1 LRKKEQRIGDRPP
14 AEPAGALKLSRKAV
28 RKFGH
33 YVYLYVDPF
42 DGSVFYGGKGKGN
55 RAFRHLEER
64 SESKKVARIA
74 EIRRRGKQPKIE
86 ILVHGLPDKD
96 TALRIEAA
104 VVDLLGLETL
114 TNEVSG
120 WRSSQYGRRD
130 VHELHALYRRM
141 PVKIREP
148 AILIRI
154 PRVYRYGMSPTEL
167 YDATR
172 SAWRVGPR
180 RIQARYAFAVN
191 DGIVLEIYTIQHWFR
206 AGATFSTRGTP
217 AQPDRWE
224 FIGDSPSNDCESV
237 TSESRSRPTL
247 NAEISIRSDTLIST
261 SKVASGRRMPQP
273 LDWLGEGGVFELPL
287 PICEQSDVRRQHQV
301 KLCDI
306 EMNCEAAIALQR
318 IFKRALGIAGSDRG
332 KMACPLFETLLRYQS
347 RCRSSH
353 TRRMSPP
360 PSATTR

>member
-1 LRKKEQRIGDRPP
+1 MIPSLEELRKRLVPVLAPGSESNSFRP
-14 AEPAGALKLSRKAV
+14 AEPAGALKLSREAV
-28 RKFGH
+28 RKSGH

-42 DGSVFYGGKGKGN
+42 DGSVFYVGKGKGN

-74 EIRRRGKQPKIE
+74 EIRRRGRQPKIE
-86 ILVHGLPDKD
+86 ILVHGLPDED

-130 VHELHALYRRM
+130 VHELDALYRRM

-172 SAWRVGPR
+172 SAWRVGAR
-180 RIQARYAFAVN
+180 RKKARYAFAVN

-217 AQPDRWE
+217 PQPDRWE
-224 FIGDSPSNDCESV
+224 FIGA
-237 TSESRSRPTL
+237 L
-247 NAEISIRSDTLIST
+247 AEQRLRKRYVGKS
-261 SKVASGRRMPQP
+261 VASY
-273 LDWLGEGGVFELPL
+273 FE
-287 PICEQSDVRRQHQV
+287 
-301 KLCDI
+301 
-306 EMNCEAAIALQR
+306 
-318 IFKRALGIAGSDRG
+318 RG
-332 KMACPLFETLLRYQS
+332 DQYPLRYVNLD
-347 RCRSSH
+347 
-353 TRRMSPP
+353 
-360 PSATTR
+360 